1 MGDARVLVRV
11 RALGALCSPRSG
23 STFSS
28 IFVMTVLLLELL
40 LLAGEQQFPNKSM
53 YAAHLD
59 TEGGRQGRDVVGAG
73 RVFRCTTHFW
83 DQNHIA
89 SLFSLQS

>member
-1 MGDARVLVRV
+1 VGDARVLVRV

-53 YAAHLD
+53 RRPLGLP
-59 TEGGRQGRDVVGAG
+59 TGLGRDVVGAA
-73 RVFRCTTHFW
+73 RVFRFTTHFW
-83 DQNHIA
+83 DQNHFA
-89 SLFSLQS
+89 SLRELQS